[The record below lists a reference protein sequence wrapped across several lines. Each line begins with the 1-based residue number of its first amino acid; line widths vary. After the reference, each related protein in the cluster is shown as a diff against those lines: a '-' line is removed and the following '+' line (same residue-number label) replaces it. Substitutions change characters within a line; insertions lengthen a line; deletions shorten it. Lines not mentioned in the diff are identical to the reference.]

1 MNLELA
7 RTIQVALLGEVPPTL
22 RFVHAWISDYTLN
35 FHAVLADDAT
45 EDHIEALR
53 CVSTEVMASQPSNI
67 KLIEKIEID
76 SSMPWRF
83 GNENNLM
90 YLRWGELSN
99 A

>member
-7 RTIQVALLGEVPPTL
+7 RTVQVALLGEVPPTL
-22 RFVHAWISDYTLN
+22 RFLYSWISDDTLN
-35 FHAVLADDAT
+35 FHAVLTDDAT
-45 EDHIEALR
+45 EEHIEALR

-67 KLIEKIEID
+67 NFIEKIEID
-76 SSMPWRF
+76 NSMPWCF
-83 GNENNLM
+83 GNGNNLM

>member
-7 RTIQVALLGEVPPTL
+7 RTVQVALLGEVPPTL
-22 RFVHAWISDYTLN
+22 RFVYAWISDGALN
-35 FHAVLADDAT
+35 FHADLADDAT

-53 CVSTEVMASQPSNI
+53 CVSTEVMASQPSGI
-67 KLIEKIEID
+67 DLIEKIEID
-76 SSMPWRF
+76 SSVPWRI
-83 GNENNLM
+83 GNGNNLM

>member
-7 RTIQVALLGEVPPTL
+7 RTIQLALLGEVPPTL
-22 RFVHAWISDYTLN
+22 RFVYVWISDGTLN

-53 CVSTEVMASQPSNI
+53 CVSTEVMASQRSDI
-67 KLIEKIEID
+67 KLIERIEID
-76 SSMPWRF
+76 NSMPWRI
-83 GNENNLM
+83 GNGNNLM
-90 YLRWGELSN
+90 YLRWGELSD